1 MISEVL
7 SQVFGIWYL
16 IGAALVFFM
25 QAGFAMV
32 EAGFTRAKN
41 VANITM
47 KNTMDFCLGAVAFLL
62 IGYSLLCGQGNG
74 FIGWGQNPLLDFAGT
89 DWSLFTFN
97 LVFCA
102 TTATIVSGAMAERTK
117 FISYCV
123 YSVVISML
131 IYPIEAHWVWGPG
144 GWLTAMGFHDFAGS
158 AVIHFVGGTCAL
170 IGAWMLGPRI
180 GKFSKDGKPNGI
192 PGHNLLLGALG
203 VFILWF
209 GWYGFNG
216 AAATNT
222 LQLSTIFATTTLSPA
237 LAACTAMIY
246 TWIRYGKPDVA
257 MTLNA
262 CLGGLVAVTA
272 GCDAVNALGACV
284 IGILAG
290 LVVPFV
296 TWLLDYKLK
305 IDDPVGAIPVHFG
318 CGILGTICVGL
329 FACGTDTMPI
339 PEGLFY
345 GGGFGL
351 LGKQLLG
358 LLAIGTWTV
367 CTITLT
373 FLAIKKTLGL
383 RVSAKE
389 EIRGLDFEEHGLET
403 GYAGFAMET
412 EMLSD
417 DGETVFVEGGI
428 PEITLNQAVP
438 ATVLGQDSGMHKVVI
453 VSSIDKFERLRKELE
468 KIGIGGM
475 TVSNVMGMGVQK
487 GQPVYYK
494 GAEVK
499 SRLLPKMQAEV
510 VVSKVPVKDVVQAA
524 QKALYTGNVG
534 DGKVFVYPVEEVVRI
549 STGATGPTALDYENH

>member
-7 SQVFGIWYL
+7 GQVFGIWYL

-89 DWSLFTFN
+89 NWSLFTFN

-123 YSVVISML
+123 YSVIISML

-158 AVIHFVGGTCAL
+158 SVIHFVGGTCAL

-290 LVVPFV
+290 LVVPFL

-339 PEGLFY
+339 PQGLFY

-534 DGKVFVYPVEEVVRI
+534 DGKVFVYQVEEVVRI

>member
-192 PGHNLLLGALG
+192 PGHNLLIGALG

-358 LLAIGTWTV
+358 LLAIGVWTV

-373 FLAIKKTLGL
+373 FFAIKKTLGL

-549 STGATGPTALDYENH
+549 STGATGATALDYENH

>member
-123 YSVVISML
+123 YSVIISML

-158 AVIHFVGGTCAL
+158 SVIHFVGGTCAL

-290 LVVPFV
+290 LVVPFL